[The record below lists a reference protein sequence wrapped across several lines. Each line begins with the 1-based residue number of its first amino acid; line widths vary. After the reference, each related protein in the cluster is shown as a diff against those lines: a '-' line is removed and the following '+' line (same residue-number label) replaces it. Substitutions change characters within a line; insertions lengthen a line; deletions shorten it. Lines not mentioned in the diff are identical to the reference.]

1 MKIRKLNEASEGF
14 QKEFYNGYVI
24 LKNRAGDGWDI
35 YSYEGTPEK
44 VKRAVK
50 EEGLATLKDA
60 KATIDSWAGKA
71 SLNEGGYKITIE
83 QDGKTFADYC
93 YDYREESAIAQ
104 MKAKYGDNIE
114 IKNIEAHNKLKESA
128 NAHFKVG
135 DTFTFSGLYGGD
147 YTSKVVAIHN
157 ASGGEYPNSIE
168 CETTWTNEDTGK
180 TEVDTDVWNLTKDN
194 EGNECIVIWEY
205 AGQKGY
211 VYPPSAQSNSSTVES
226 SVEDKVK
233 QDAKEMYEM
242 GVACDSY
249 EEFSNFMKQNGKTP
263 TEDLYNLYVS
273 TLENIHSKNK
283 VTESLSDE
291 QKAIVDKIAD
301 RYSTSKPVSGNWDTE
316 AQHEMKAISKELNV
330 SEDEAKSTMVNYL
343 GFDASKLSEGIDG
356 WDNRTGVI
364 KRIDKYLSSNP
375 EAVPPKGYIAKRTRA
390 YDDIASRY
398 GDYVTT
404 PFGNISTDD
413 LMQYA
418 RDNKLLDESKSTHCV
433 YFTQDG
439 MDQIEFEGSEDECN
453 RYISDIQAEQDDEFG
468 DEAPERFIRPLS
480 EDKPIKKSLRYSQ
493 ESFDKAYEFLK
504 DATDNFTKEGRFKLP
519 EGTSGD
525 AAEDILA
532 DHYAIS
538 SLTGDSENPTYPEE
552 VMAYEP
558 ISNAVN
564 ESVESKF
571 TLNESL
577 FREDFDDDKYTASR
591 YLDVEVPD
599 ICAKVLEML
608 DVLPSHKAAYIT
620 KICRD
625 FYAKLESII
634 SSYTMTNESLHEDVT
649 DVVTDTLAGP
659 TEGPESGLA
668 SLLNTAVQ
676 DEFKTIQMYN
686 DIAVSARA
694 EGFEDIATVVDEINT
709 EENKHVGQL
718 QELLKTVSPNAKAI
732 DTGEI
737 EGQQQIGGVTDIVE
751 EDLNNSNSS
760 PNNNIEED
768 DNVMKESW
776 EEVYQSFKT
785 IEKELKGDG
794 EAITATIDQLYRDNK
809 GNPDYEKAYKKWAS
823 GE

>member
-50 EEGLATLKDA
+50 EEEGLATLKDA
-60 KATIDSWAGKA
+60 KATIDSWVHKASLDEELSNEQKVIVDKIADRYSTSKPVSGNWDTEAQHEMKAIAKELNVSEDKAKSIMINYLGFDANKLGEGIDGETARA

-114 IKNIEAHNKLKESA
+114 IKNIEAHNK
-128 NAHFKVG
+128 
-135 DTFTFSGLYGGD
+135 
-147 YTSKVVAIHN
+147 
-157 ASGGEYPNSIE
+157 
-168 CETTWTNEDTGK
+168 
-180 TEVDTDVWNLTKDN
+180 
-194 EGNECIVIWEY
+194 
-205 AGQKGY
+205 
-211 VYPPSAQSNSSTVES
+211 
-226 SVEDKVK
+226 
-233 QDAKEMYEM
+233 
-242 GVACDSY
+242 
-249 EEFSNFMKQNGKTP
+249 
-263 TEDLYNLYVS
+263 
-273 TLENIHSKNK
+273 
-283 VTESLSDE
+283 
-291 QKAIVDKIAD
+291 
-301 RYSTSKPVSGNWDTE
+301 
-316 AQHEMKAISKELNV
+316 
-330 SEDEAKSTMVNYL
+330 VN
-343 GFDASKLSEGIDG
+343 
-356 WDNRTGVI
+356 
-364 KRIDKYLSSNP
+364 
-375 EAVPPKGYIAKRTRA
+375 
-390 YDDIASRY
+390 
-398 GDYVTT
+398 
-404 PFGNISTDD
+404 
-413 LMQYA
+413 
-418 RDNKLLDESKSTHCV
+418 ESKATHCV

-453 RYISDIQAEQDDEFG
+453 KYISDIQAEQDDEFG
-468 DEAPERFIRPLS
+468 DEAPERFVKRLH
-480 EDKPIKKSLRYSQ
+480 EQ
-493 ESFDKAYEFLK
+493 
-504 DATDNFTKEGRFKLP
+504 
-519 EGTSGD
+519 
-525 AAEDILA
+525 
-532 DHYAIS
+532 
-538 SLTGDSENPTYPEE
+538 
-552 VMAYEP
+552 M
-558 ISNAVN
+558 
-564 ESVESKF
+564 F

-591 YLDVEVPD
+591 YLDMELPD
-599 ICAKVLEML
+599 ICDKVLEML

-634 SSYTMTNESLHEDVT
+634 SSYTMTNESLQEDVT

-659 TEGPESGLA
+659 VEGPESGLA

-737 EGQQQIGGVTDIVE
+737 EGQQQIGEVTDIVE

-768 DNVMKESW
+768 GKDMKESW

-785 IEKELKGDG
+785 IEKELNGDG

>member
-44 VKRAVK
+44 VTRAVK
-50 EEGLATLKDA
+50 EEEGVATLKDA
-60 KATIDSWAGKA
+60 KATIDSWA
-71 SLNEGGYKITIE
+71 
-83 QDGKTFADYC
+83 
-93 YDYREESAIAQ
+93 
-104 MKAKYGDNIE
+104 
-114 IKNIEAHNKLKESA
+114 
-128 NAHFKVG
+128 
-135 DTFTFSGLYGGD
+135 
-147 YTSKVVAIHN
+147 SKV
-157 ASGGEYPNSIE
+157 
-168 CETTWTNEDTGK
+168 D
-180 TEVDTDVWNLTKDN
+180 
-194 EGNECIVIWEY
+194 
-205 AGQKGY
+205 
-211 VYPPSAQSNSSTVES
+211 
-226 SVEDKVK
+226 
-233 QDAKEMYEM
+233 
-242 GVACDSY
+242 
-249 EEFSNFMKQNGKTP
+249 
-263 TEDLYNLYVS
+263 
-273 TLENIHSKNK
+273 
-283 VTESLSDE
+283 
-291 QKAIVDKIAD
+291 
-301 RYSTSKPVSGNWDTE
+301 
-316 AQHEMKAISKELNV
+316 
-330 SEDEAKSTMVNYL
+330 
-343 GFDASKLSEGIDG
+343 EGIDG

-418 RDNKLLDESKSTHCV
+418 RDNKLLDESKATHCV

-468 DEAPERFIRPLS
+468 DEAPERFI
-480 EDKPIKKSLRYSQ
+480 KKLHEQ
-493 ESFDKAYEFLK
+493 
-504 DATDNFTKEGRFKLP
+504 
-519 EGTSGD
+519 
-525 AAEDILA
+525 
-532 DHYAIS
+532 
-538 SLTGDSENPTYPEE
+538 
-552 VMAYEP
+552 M
-558 ISNAVN
+558 
-564 ESVESKF
+564 F
-571 TLNESL
+571 TLNEAL
-577 FREDFDDDKYTASR
+577 FTEDYSDEVITLSR

-599 ICAKVLEML
+599 ICSGVLDLIEH
-608 DVLPSHKAAYIT
+608 LPSHKIVYIT

-625 FYAKLESII
+625 FYAKMESII
-634 SSYTMTNESLHEDVT
+634 KNYTMTGDNFDESLKEHIMADIPQDVSEEEHLKSLIGAKVEFRNKYMNRMSGHTGVITGIDNSGSRLKANVHWEFDDINSPYDLEFLGSVPYLSDAKTTESLHEDIT
-649 DVVTDTLAGP
+649 DVVTDTLSGP
-659 TEGPESGLA
+659 TEGPESGLSA
-668 SLLNTAVQ
+668 LLNEAVQ

-737 EGQQQIGGVTDIVE
+737 EGQQQLGEVTDIVE

-768 DNVMKESW
+768 DKVMKESW

-794 EAITATIDQLYRDNK
+794 EAITATVDQLYRDNK

>member
-44 VKRAVK
+44 VTRAVK
-50 EEGLATLKDA
+50 EEEGLATLKDA
-60 KATIDSWAGKA
+60 KATIDSWAGK
-71 SLNEGGYKITIE
+71 
-83 QDGKTFADYC
+83 
-93 YDYREESAIAQ
+93 
-104 MKAKYGDNIE
+104 
-114 IKNIEAHNKLKESA
+114 
-128 NAHFKVG
+128 
-135 DTFTFSGLYGGD
+135 
-147 YTSKVVAIHN
+147 
-157 ASGGEYPNSIE
+157 
-168 CETTWTNEDTGK
+168 
-180 TEVDTDVWNLTKDN
+180 VD
-194 EGNECIVIWEY
+194 
-205 AGQKGY
+205 
-211 VYPPSAQSNSSTVES
+211 
-226 SVEDKVK
+226 
-233 QDAKEMYEM
+233 
-242 GVACDSY
+242 
-249 EEFSNFMKQNGKTP
+249 
-263 TEDLYNLYVS
+263 
-273 TLENIHSKNK
+273 
-283 VTESLSDE
+283 
-291 QKAIVDKIAD
+291 
-301 RYSTSKPVSGNWDTE
+301 
-316 AQHEMKAISKELNV
+316 
-330 SEDEAKSTMVNYL
+330 
-343 GFDASKLSEGIDG
+343 EGIDG

-375 EAVPPKGYIAKRTRA
+375 EAVPPKGYIKKRTRA
-390 YDDIASRY
+390 YDDAVSRY

-418 RDNKLLDESKSTHCV
+418 RDNKLLDESYDTV
-433 YFTQDG
+433 TRYQV
-439 MDQIEFEGSEDECN
+439 EY
-453 RYISDIQAEQDDEFG
+453 YISNNDEEKLVDYIYADSKDDVRKQLVAKTKAEGIDY
-468 DEAPERFIRPLS
+468 IM
-480 EDKPIKKSLRYSQ
+480 I
-493 ESFDKAYEFLK
+493 
-504 DATDNFTKEGRFKLP
+504 
-519 EGTSGD
+519 TSM
-525 AAEDILA
+525 I
-532 DHYAIS
+532 
-538 SLTGDSENPTYPEE
+538 PEE
-552 VMAYEP
+552 VPASYKD
-558 ISNAVN
+558 NDLK
-564 ESVESKF
+564 ESKL
-571 TLNESL
+571 TLNEAL
-577 FREDFDDDKYTASR
+577 FTEDYSDEVITLSR

-599 ICAKVLEML
+599 ICSGVLDLIEH
-608 DVLPSHKAAYIT
+608 LPSHKIVYIT

-625 FYAKLESII
+625 FYAKMESIVKN
-634 SSYTMTNESLHEDVT
+634 YTMTGDNFDESLKEHIMTDIPEGVSEEEHLKSLVGTKVEFRNKYMNRMSGHTGVITGIDNSGARLKANVHWEFDDINNPYDLEFLGSVNYLADRKSTESLHEDVT

-659 TEGPESGLA
+659 VEGPESGLA

-737 EGQQQIGGVTDIVE
+737 EGQQQLGEVTDIVE

-768 DNVMKESW
+768 DKVMKESW

-785 IEKELKGDG
+785 IEKELNGDG